1 MPKSIYS
8 CFFLTCLF
16 LASCTTTPDPQ
27 SPEEALANAD
37 EIEDSNPE
45 QSKQILEKFFYEAP
59 FHKANRR
66 LHLKLLQYSFELE
79 DFDKVIS
86 LSETYLVN
94 YEDSPEID
102 WVLLILAKSYF
113 LVDKTALWNRLKT
126 KLEQRDLGQSQKAI
140 RILTRLIKDYPKSN
154 YSFDAQQLRIFII
167 NQLAAAEYEVMK
179 LFVKKNNLL
188 AAMDRGE
195 FILDNYINAFI
206 APQVVEKLFQVY
218 TKLQLKEKAQSLE
231 ASFGSMKPS

>member
-8 CFFLTCLF
+8 CLLLACLF
-16 LASCTTTPDPQ
+16 LASCTTTLDPQ
-27 SPEEALANAD
+27 SPEEALAKAN
-37 EIEDSNPE
+37 EIEDSNPLE
-45 QSKQILEKFFYEAP
+45 SKLLLEKFFYEAP

-66 LHLKLLQYSFELE
+66 LHLKLLQYSWELE
-79 DFDKVIS
+79 DFDKAIS

-126 KLEQRDLGQSQKAI
+126 KLEQRDLGRSQKAI
-140 RILTRLIKDYPKSN
+140 RILTRLIKDYPKSK

-167 NQLAAAEYEVMK
+167 NQLAAAEFEVMK
-179 LFVKKNNLL
+179 LFLKKNNLL
-188 AAMDRGE
+188 GAMDRGE
-195 FILDNYINAFI
+195 FILDNYVNALI
-206 APQVVEKLFQVY
+206 APQVVEKLLGVY
-218 TKLQLKEKAQSLE
+218 NKLQLVEKSQLLE
-231 ASFGSMKPS
+231 TTFATNSPS